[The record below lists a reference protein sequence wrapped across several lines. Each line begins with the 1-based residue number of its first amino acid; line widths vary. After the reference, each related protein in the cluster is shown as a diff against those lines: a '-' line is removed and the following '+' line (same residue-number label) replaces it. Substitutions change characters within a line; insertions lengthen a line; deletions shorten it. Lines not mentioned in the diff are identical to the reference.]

1 MDTCD
6 IVSLRQKYDRII
18 LFLLASNLCWV
29 SIFQAIIW
37 TENCVLI
44 SFACPE
50 DTFGWFLFCFTK
62 SDGVMGLLY
71 RTKAPRHW
79 DLGENMG
86 LGWFFAFYLFLH
98 DGYWEYYIGLG

>member
-1 MDTCD
+1 
-6 IVSLRQKYDRII
+6 
-18 LFLLASNLCWV
+18 
-29 SIFQAIIW
+29 
-37 TENCVLI
+37 
-44 SFACPE
+44 
-50 DTFGWFLFCFTK
+50 
-62 SDGVMGLLY
+62 MGLLY